1 VGTTDNV
8 AFSTQPQ
15 ITIQDASGNTVSSS
29 ADVTATISGAGGTLI
44 GTTTATASSGV
55 ATFTGL
61 GIDGTD
67 GTTYTITYTVSGL
80 AVATATVT
88 LVALTCATGGTCNVG
103 DTGPGGGKIFYKA
116 TTPFAC
122 GPTGSETCRYL
133 EAAPS
138 NWNTGGD
145 PRVVWAVTAYQSADQ
160 RSDVSGIT
168 NDSTQY
174 NNALGIGLGLKNS
187 IAIVSQGNDTTT
199 AAGVARA
206 YTGGSKTDWYLPTT
220 AELNLLCQ
228 WNRGVAPNVTTACS
242 GGSINSATY
251 GAGAAGFVASDYWSS
266 SEYGDQFAWI
276 QTFDHGGQGHQYK
289 SFTQYVRPVRAF

>member
-29 ADVTATISGAGGTLI
+29 ATVTATISGAGGTLI
-44 GTTTATASSGV
+44 GATTATASSGV

-61 GIDGTD
+61 GIDGTP
-67 GTTYTITYTVSGL
+67 GTAYTITYTVSGL
-80 AVATATVT
+80 TVATATVT
-88 LVALTCATGGTCNVG
+88 LAALTCATGGTCIVG
-103 DTGPGGGKIFYKA
+103 NTGPGGGIVFYVA
-116 TTPFAC
+116 TTSFAC
-122 GPTGSETCRYL
+122 GPTGSATCTYL

-138 NWNTGGD
+138 GWNTGSD
-145 PRVVWAVTAYQSADQ
+145 PTKAWAVAAYTDA
-160 RSDVSGIT
+160 DVSGVG
-168 NDSTQY
+168 NDAAPY
-174 NNALGIGLGLKNS
+174 NHALGVGLGYKNS
-187 IAIVSQGNDTTT
+187 LAIVIQNGAGTTY
-199 AAGVARA
+199 AAGAARA

-251 GAGAAGFVASDYWSS
+251 GAGAAGFQERYYWSS
-266 SEYGDQFAWI
+266 SEFDASNAWVQSFGDGFQG
-276 QTFDHGGQGHQYK
+276 QTSK
-289 SFTQYVRPVRAF
+289 SNAIYVRPVRAF